1 MAANDRV
8 ADGRSGLRAGTLGA
22 GLLLQLSAGTS
33 ARAQESGAFSLDH
46 LGDFAGL
53 IWIAVTAGMGL
64 AALIAFTL
72 LMQTR
77 RDSRLADSEAEVENL
92 RLALDR
98 TEALLEADD
107 QRTIAWVSPATPPQ
121 VFGGLPERVGAPAD
135 RFQFLDLHKWLN
147 ADHAREAE
155 EAIDRLRRHGES
167 FQIAV
172 RTKSDALLELYGRT
186 SGKRALV
193 RFRELTGERRS
204 FAELKEQALFVANE
218 IAALR
223 QLADALVFPCWRRSR
238 TGRLTWVN
246 AAYVRAVEAASAE
259 SVLTSGVE
267 LLPSR
272 TRDAIRETQK
282 GNKTFADN
290 ATAIVSGQRRQLQV
304 FDVPVEDGS
313 VGWAMD
319 VSESDALR
327 DELACVNRANARIL
341 DQVNA
346 AIAIFDK
353 SGRLQFH
360 NTAFAALWQLP
371 PDFLAAGPDESAILD
386 TLRAERKLPEQ
397 ANYRE
402 WRTSHLAAAHGS
414 EIRQEW
420 WHLPDGRSLRMVA
433 LPNPETGIAYVYE
446 NVTEQLALQSRLT
459 GLLKLQ
465 GETLSHLS
473 EAVAV
478 FGGDGRLRLFNP
490 VFAEMWRLSP
500 DLLRSEPHINDLIGI
515 CGFIYPD
522 EDTWDGIRAAI
533 TDLDNDKTISGRMDR
548 SDRSV
553 IDYASVALPE
563 GMTMLTF
570 VDVTDSARI
579 QRVLQER
586 NEALEAADRLKSDF
600 IHHVS
605 YELRSPL
612 TNIIGQAEM
621 VANET
626 FGPLN
631 AKQREYVG
639 DIIASSESLRAII
652 NDILDLATV
661 DAGIMTLDIAEAD
674 VASVARSA
682 VEGLTDRLADQ
693 RIEVEF
699 AIAPNVGTFHVDAAR
714 VRQILFNLV
723 SNAIRFSNAGGTIRI
738 EAARRDDWIIYR
750 VEDDGIGIP
759 PSLLPTVFEPFE
771 GRGNAERR
779 RGAGLGLSIVKS
791 LVELHGGSVDIRSV
805 EGEGTVVTVLLPVVP
820 PAVAAAA
827 E

>member
-1 MAANDRV
+1 MAASDRT
-8 ADGRSGLRAGTLGA
+8 ADGSFLRASALVA
-22 GLLLQLSAGTS
+22 ALLLPLSAPS
-33 ARAQESGAFSLDH
+33 AQAQDAGAFSLDN

-53 IWIAVTAGMGL
+53 IWIAVTAGMGF
-64 AALIAFTL
+64 AALIAVTL
-72 LMQTR
+72 LMQSR
-77 RDSRLADSEAEVENL
+77 RDHRLADAEAEVENL

-107 QRTIAWVSPATPPQ
+107 QRTIAWASAATPPQ

-147 ADHAREAE
+147 GDHAREAE
-155 EAIDRLRRHGES
+155 EAIDRLRRHGET

-172 RTKSDALLELYGRT
+172 RTKTDALLELYGRT

-246 AAYVRAVEAASAE
+246 AAYVRAVEAASAGA
-259 SVLTSGVE
+259 VLTSGVE

-282 GNKTFADN
+282 AGRAFADT
-290 ATAIVSGQRRQLQV
+290 ATAIVAGQRTQLHV
-304 FDVPVEDGS
+304 YDLPVADGG

-319 VSESDALR
+319 VSEAETLR
-327 DELACVNRANARIL
+327 AELASAQRSTARIL

-353 SGRLQFH
+353 AGRLQFH
-360 NTAFAALWQLP
+360 NSAYTSLWQLA
-371 PDFLAAGPDESAILD
+371 PDFLATAPDESAILD
-386 TLRAERKLPEQ
+386 MLRADRKLPEQ

-402 WRTSHLAAAHGS
+402 WRTNHLAAAEAA
-414 EIRQEW
+414 EIREDW
-420 WHLPDGRSLRMVA
+420 WHLPDGRSLRVVA
-433 LPNPETGIAYVYE
+433 LPDPETGIAYVYE

-478 FGGDGRLRLFNP
+478 FGGNGRLRLFNP
-490 VFAEMWRLSP
+490 VFTEMWRLSP
-500 DLLRSEPHINDLIGI
+500 DLLRAEPHINELIEI
-515 CGFIYPD
+515 CGFMYPD
-522 EDTWDGIRAAI
+522 EDMWDGIRDAI

-570 VDVTDSARI
+570 VDVTDSARV

-621 VANET
+621 VAQET
-626 FGPLN
+626 FGALN
-631 AKQREYVG
+631 DKQREYVG

-661 DAGIMTLDIAEAD
+661 DAGIMTLDIGETD
-674 VASVARSA
+674 VAAVARSA

-693 RIEVEF
+693 RLEVEF
-699 AIAPNVGTFHVDAAR
+699 AIAPNVGTFHVDEAR

-723 SNAIRFSNAGGTIRI
+723 ANAIRFSNAGGTIRI
-738 EAARRDDWIIYR
+738 EALRRDDWIVYR

-759 PSLLPTVFEPFE
+759 PDVLPSVFKPFE
-771 GRGNAERR
+771 GRGSAERR
-779 RGAGLGLSIVKS
+779 RGPGLGLSIVKS
-791 LVELHGGSVDIRSV
+791 LVELHGGSVDIRSA
-805 EGEGTVVTVLLPVVP
+805 EGEGTVVTVLLPIVP
-820 PAVAAAA
+820 PAAAAAA